1 MKLKYHWTVNDDG
14 LHIYEEGVRCIRICC
29 WSHVAKIDPDQFK
42 HLVAPYQREFL
53 KFLKRQV
60 DNCQSEANRTRYHP
74 NVSQD
79 LFRARNELKEY
90 RLSLQREGVKI

>member
-1 MKLKYHWTVNDDG
+1 MGDESLN
-14 LHIYEEGVRCIRICC
+14 
-29 WSHVAKIDPDQFK
+29 
-42 HLVAPYQREFL
+42 PYQREFL

-74 NVSQD
+74 DVSQD

>member
-1 MKLKYHWTVNDDG
+1 MGDESLN
-14 LHIYEEGVRCIRICC
+14 
-29 WSHVAKIDPDQFK
+29 
-42 HLVAPYQREFL
+42 PYQREFL

-60 DNCQSEANRTRYHP
+60 DSCQSEANRTRYHP

>member
-42 HLVAPYQREFL
+42 HLVAELAEHVRWQE
-53 KFLKRQV
+53 
-60 DNCQSEANRTRYHP
+60 TR
-74 NVSQD
+74 
-79 LFRARNELKEY
+79 K
-90 RLSLQREGVKI
+90 G